1 MSTESKHIVSY
12 KTFIIVWALLLF
24 LTAVTVWVAQINLGF
39 LNVVAA
45 LAVATTKACIVILF
59 FMHLKY
65 ENKLFK
71 ISVFMTFLVLAL
83 FIGFTFFDVAYR

>member
-1 MSTESKHIVSY
+1 MSAESKHIVSY
-12 KTFIIVWALLLF
+12 KTFIIVWAVLLF
-24 LTAVTVWVAQINLGF
+24 LTAVTVWVAKINLGF

-45 LAVATTKACIVILF
+45 LTVATTKALIVILF

-71 ISVFMTFLVLAL
+71 ISVFITFLVLAL

>member
-12 KTFIIVWALLLF
+12 KTFIIVWVILLF
-24 LTAVTVWVAQINLGF
+24 LTAVTVWVARIDLGF

-45 LAVATTKACIVILF
+45 LTVATMKACFVILF

-71 ISVFMTFLVLAL
+71 ISVFITFFILAL